1 MKTLFILD
9 HFPIYEYITEDVA
22 QKEYQEYIR
31 SCEHQAS
38 QGFTST
44 MMWLNF
50 EQWLTYMEYL
60 IA

>member
-1 MKTLFILD
+1 MKTLFRLKERPQ
-9 HFPIYEYITEDVA
+9 FWYIMECVA
-22 QKEYQEYIR
+22 QKEYREYIR
-31 SCEHQAS
+31 LCEYQAS